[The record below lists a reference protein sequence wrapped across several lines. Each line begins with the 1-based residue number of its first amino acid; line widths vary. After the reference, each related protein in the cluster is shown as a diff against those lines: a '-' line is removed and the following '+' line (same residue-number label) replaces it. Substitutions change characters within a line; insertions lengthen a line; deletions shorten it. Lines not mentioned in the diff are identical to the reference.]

1 MTKAL
6 LVITEISV
14 GEALAVAGLGIVV
27 VMVVLALLAGIIM
40 IMSRIITR
48 MTKEPAAQAPVAP
61 AAPAPAPVQAA
72 APQAAKPQGKP
83 IPATQSR
90 GECDLVAVD
99 EQTAAMI
106 MAIVADQLGEPL
118 NTLRFQSIRRI
129 D

>member
-1 MTKAL
+1 MSKAL
-6 LVITEISV
+6 LVITEMSV

-27 VMVVLALLAGIIM
+27 VMAVLALLACIIM
-40 IMSRIITR
+40 VMSRIITR
-48 MTKEPAAQAPVAP
+48 VTKEPAAPAQAP

-99 EQTAAMI
+99 DKTAAMI

-118 NTLRFQSIRRI
+118 NTLRFKSIRPI